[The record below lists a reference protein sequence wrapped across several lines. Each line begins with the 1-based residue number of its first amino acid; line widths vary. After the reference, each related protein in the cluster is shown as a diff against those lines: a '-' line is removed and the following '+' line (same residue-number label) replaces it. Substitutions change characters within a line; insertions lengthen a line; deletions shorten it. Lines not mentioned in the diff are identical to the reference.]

1 MPTLQDY
8 SDTRLHLFDGLDAEE
23 VEAVADGAGGVVT
36 EEQAGVF
43 EWFGIGFE
51 NGTVGVESAEGLGEI
66 EEVVGQQVRAQIT
79 DDGFDDFAVT
89 QEQLGQGQLV
99 GSG

>member
-51 NGTVGVESAEGLGEI
+51 NGLSLSI
-66 EEVVGQQVRAQIT
+66 RAIPLT
-79 DDGFDDFAVT
+79 PVIPAASRS
-89 QEQLGQGQLV
+89 LRAN
-99 GSG
+99 SS